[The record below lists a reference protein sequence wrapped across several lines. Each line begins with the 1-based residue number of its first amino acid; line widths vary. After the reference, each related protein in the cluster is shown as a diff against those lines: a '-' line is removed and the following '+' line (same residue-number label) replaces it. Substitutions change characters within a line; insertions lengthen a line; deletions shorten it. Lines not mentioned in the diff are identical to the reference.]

1 MKTDAQLQKDVE
13 NAIKWEPLLNTAE
26 ILVAASG
33 GFVSLSGAVDS
44 YAKKLEAENA
54 AKKVMGV
61 KNLIE
66 NIEVRFANSWTRSD
80 AEITSAVLS
89 SLNANWVIPNGKV
102 TVSVEDGWVTLEGVL
117 SWNYQREASKN
128 SVAYLIGVKG
138 ITNNIIIQSDIHDTI
153 DKRFVEDAISR
164 CWSLDSNN
172 IQVTVLG
179 TLVTLS
185 GRVNSLYQREEAGR
199 IAWKTPGILSVSND
213 LKVEDEI
220 TFS

>member
-1 MKTDAQLQKDVE
+1 M
-13 NAIKWEPLLNTAE
+13 
-26 ILVAASG
+26 
-33 GFVSLSGAVDS
+33 
-44 YAKKLEAENA
+44 
-54 AKKVMGV
+54 
-61 KNLIE
+61 
-66 NIEVRFANSWTRSD
+66 
-80 AEITSAVLS
+80 
-89 SLNANWVIPNGKV
+89 IPNGKV

-128 SVAYLIGVKG
+128 SVAYLVGVKG

-213 LKVEDEI
+213 LTVEDEI